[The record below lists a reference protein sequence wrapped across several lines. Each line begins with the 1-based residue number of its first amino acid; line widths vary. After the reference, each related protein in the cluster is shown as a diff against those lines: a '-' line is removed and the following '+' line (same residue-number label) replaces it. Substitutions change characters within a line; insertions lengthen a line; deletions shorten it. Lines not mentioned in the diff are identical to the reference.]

1 MARVYNASIGDY
13 VELNDTEIDLEQ
25 EKQTFAQEK
34 LKAINLE
41 VKKILKITDKYVL
54 IDYPISEKEKQEVIV
69 FRQKIRDLSKQKDY
83 PDILIPIK
91 PGCIKEDL
99 EFS

>member
-1 MARVYNASIGDY
+1 MARVYNASTGDY
-13 VELNDTEIDLEQ
+13 VELNDTEVDLEQ
-25 EKQTFAQEK
+25 EKRTFAQEK
-34 LKAINLE
+34 LRAINLE
-41 VKKILKITDKYVL
+41 IKKILNITDKYVL
-54 IDYPISEKEKQEVIV
+54 IDYPISEEEKQEVIV
-69 FRQKIRDLSKQKDY
+69 FRQKIRDLSKQKNY